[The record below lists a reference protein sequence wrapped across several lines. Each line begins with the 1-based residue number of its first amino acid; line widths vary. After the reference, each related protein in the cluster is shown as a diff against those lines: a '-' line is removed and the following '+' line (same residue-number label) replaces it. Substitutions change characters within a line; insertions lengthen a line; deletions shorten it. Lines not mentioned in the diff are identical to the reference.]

1 MKADGANT
9 WAVGPPAFTRLAGH
23 ADPENNAGVALADLA
38 RHYQI
43 SIHPADLKSRHGN
56 RIAFA
61 ENKPALFE

>member
-1 MKADGANT
+1 LARQFLPD
-9 WAVGPPAFTRLAGH
+9 WPATRI
-23 ADPENNAGVALADLA
+23 PEDNAGVALADLA